1 MIESEPAAQ
10 AVSSQAARDADL
22 GPGPVAGPPRESDM
36 VDPLGVVGDESA
48 SDLYQRASLLPARH
62 IALPRDPN
70 GHFRR

>member
-1 MIESEPAAQ
+1 
-10 AVSSQAARDADL
+10 
-22 GPGPVAGPPRESDM
+22 M